1 MSITEQDTAE
11 PGRSSHLSSEPAT
24 RLTRRE
30 TQKRET
36 RERLIEAGE
45 SEFRQRGYNETTA
58 ENIATAAGTSRA
70 TFYVYFKS
78 KTEVVLELMRRIS
91 PEVLKAY
98 SNLDAIAVH
107 DLDHV
112 RTWLRETIALWEER
126 RAEFTA
132 IEQALADDDA
142 VANMW
147 VATLGDSYVEMP
159 RTFGR
164 ITEPAGR
171 ERARLHLMTL
181 QAALDRMMFFATIR
195 RQPLDMEL
203 LVEVL
208 AAQWLSFLKSADP
221 AGPSA

>member
-1 MSITEQDTAE
+1 MSITEQATAE
-11 PGRSSHLSSEPAT
+11 PGRSSHLSREPGT

-45 SEFRQRGYNETTA
+45 SEFRTRGYNETTA

-78 KTEVVLELMRRIS
+78 KTEVVLELMRRTS
-91 PEVLKAY
+91 PEVLRAY
-98 SNLDAIAVH
+98 SNLDNIAAH
-107 DLDHV
+107 DLDHI
-112 RTWLRETIALWEER
+112 RAWLRETIALWEER
-126 RAEFTA
+126 RSEFTT

-147 VATLGDSYVEMP
+147 IATLGESYLVMP
-159 RTFGR
+159 KTFGR
-164 ITEPAGR
+164 LTDAAAR

-195 RQPLDMEL
+195 RQPLDMDL
-203 LVEVL
+203 LVDVL
-208 AAQWLSFLKSADP
+208 AAQWLTFLESTTRR
-221 AGPSA
+221 